1 MYNQMNE
8 LIIYR
13 VKEDSF
19 LMQMGKAMTEDTEDV
34 RQRSLIFASI
44 KRLLDMATQ
53 YGWNHNLWHC
63 ALCAHLLMDENSY
76 TLSKERQKQTLKG
89 SIQAFLQHDM
99 EIFYSLF
106 HYDFKP
112 ISDRLQIHCFEI
124 ISDYQAIAKREEMMD
139 ETMGK
144 MIMKVAKRLALAPDA
159 QGMMEILDDFYETYG
174 TGCFAFHKAF
184 RIKEDGDGCKF
195 VAIRNYPEMT
205 LDHIIGYEEQKQEL
219 MMNTEAFLQGK
230 QANNVLLY
238 GESGTGKSTSIK
250 ALGNHYYKDGIRLI
264 EIHKH
269 QFHMLQD
276 VIQQIK
282 TRNYGFIIYMDD
294 LSFEEDETEYKYLKA
309 VMEGGLEVR
318 PDHML
323 IYATSNRRHL
333 IKETWHDRS
342 DVNEDQDLHISETMS
357 EKLSL
362 VARFG
367 ISIYYGRPTP
377 KEYQHIV
384 KELAKR
390 EQLAG
395 YDEATLWQLANA
407 WELRHGGGSGRCARQ
422 LIDYLCAQTGA
433 DKE

>member
-1 MYNQMNE
+1 MYNLMNE

-13 VKEDSF
+13 IKEEDW
-19 LMQMGKAMTEDTEDV
+19 LMQLAEALSEDGEV
-34 RQRSLIFASI
+34 HKQRPLIYAAV

-76 TLSKERQKQTLKG
+76 TLSKERQKQSLKG
-89 SIQAFLQHDM
+89 SIQAFLLHDM

-106 HYDFKP
+106 HYDFQP
-112 ISDRLQIHCFEI
+112 IAERCGVNCFSILQ
-124 ISDYQAIAKREEMMD
+124 DYRSIRKRAEMMD
-139 ETMGK
+139 EAMGK
-144 MIMKVAKRLALAPDA
+144 MIMDTAEKLAQAPDA
-159 QGMMEILDDFYETYG
+159 EAMLAILDDFYEMYG
-174 TGCFAFHKAF
+174 TGRFAFHKAF
-184 RIKEDGDGCKF
+184 RIKETDDGCRF
-195 VAIRNYPEMT
+195 VAIRNYPDIT

-269 QFHMLQD
+269 QFHLLQD

-333 IKETWHDRS
+333 IKETWNDRN
-342 DVNEDQDLHISETMS
+342 DFHEDQDLHISETMA

-367 ISIYYGRPTP
+367 ISIYYGKPSA
-377 KEYQHIV
+377 KEYHHIV
-384 KELAKR
+384 QELAKR
-390 EQLAG
+390 EQLSG
-395 YDEATLWQLANA
+395 YDEAALWQIANA

-422 LIDYLCAQTGA
+422 LIDYLRAQSGEV
-433 DKE
+433 KK